1 MPRGR
6 RFRLF
11 GETSQHRAALLRFA
25 DVASSLSRRNEAV
38 DANAPVNILLV
49 DDQPAK
55 LLSYEAI
62 LSGLGENLIKATSA
76 REALERL
83 LTSEIAVILV
93 DVCMPEL
100 DGFEFARMVREH
112 PRFQETAIIFVSAVL
127 LTEVDALRGYEMG
140 AVDYVPVPVVPE
152 VLRAKVK
159 VFAELY
165 RKTKQLETLNRRLEQ
180 RVAERTSELEA
191 ANTRLIQSE
200 QLRSLA
206 LAAGQMGS
214 WDWDLATDHSTW
226 DDGQCRIFGVDPESF
241 RATRDSVLPLILE
254 EDLPL
259 FDETIRMAPED
270 ARILQAKFRV
280 RRPSGEIRSCIGIAA
295 AERDADGTITRLSG
309 VTVDMTDLEKA
320 QEHQL
325 LLAREVDHRAKNALA
340 VVQAI
345 VRLTRADSLSAYVTA
360 IEGRIGAL
368 SRAHALLA
376 SSRWEGAK
384 LESLVEQELAPYRTK
399 VGEKIAAGGPDIVL
413 PPAIGQTIGLA
424 LHELAT
430 NAAKYGA
437 LSALSGKIDL
447 TWGLEAGRL
456 VLNWVEHGGPSPS
469 APKVLG
475 YGIRTITAAFERQMQ
490 GDVTFKWLP
499 RGLHCRLSLPFG
511 ARSVLMSATG
521 IGPRR
526 AADGAHAAPLVPKG
540 NRLLLV
546 EDEVLV
552 ATMMTEALGE
562 IGFEILGPFGKMD
575 YRLGAAIAGDIDAAI
590 LDVNIGGELVYPI
603 AEILAAR
610 AIPFA
615 FVTGYSEEN
624 IDRRFAHVPVM
635 QKP

>member
-1 MPRGR
+1 
-6 RFRLF
+6 
-11 GETSQHRAALLRFA
+11 
-25 DVASSLSRRNEAV
+25 V
-38 DANAPVNILLV
+38 DAIAPVNILLV

-83 LTSEIAVILV
+83 LTCEIAVILV

-112 PRFQETAIIFVSAVL
+112 PRFQQTAIIFVSAVL
-127 LTEVDALRGYEMG
+127 LTEVDALRGYELG

-152 VLRAKVK
+152 VLRAKIK

-165 RKTKQLETLNRRLEQ
+165 RKTKELETLNRGLEQ

-191 ANTRLIQSE
+191 ANARLIQSE

-214 WDWDLATDHSTW
+214 WDWDLAADHSTW

-241 RATRDSVLPLILE
+241 RATRESVLPLILE
-254 EDLPL
+254 EDLPVL
-259 FDETIRMAPED
+259 EQALRDGAGD
-270 ARILQAKFRV
+270 ARILQARFRV
-280 RRPSGEIRSCIGIAA
+280 RRPSAEIRSCIGIAA
-295 AERDADGTITRLSG
+295 AERDATGAITRLSG

-345 VRLTRADSLSAYVTA
+345 VRLTRAESLAAYVTA

-384 LESLVEQELAPYRTK
+384 LESIVEQELAPYRSK
-399 VGEKIAAGGPDIVL
+399 VSEITASGPDIVL
-413 PPAIGQTIGLA
+413 PPAIGQTISLA

-437 LSALSGKIDL
+437 LSALTGKVAL
-447 TWGLEAGRL
+447 TWRLESERL
-456 VLNWVEHGGPSPS
+456 VLEWVEVGGPPPS
-469 APKVLG
+469 APKTLG
-475 YGIRTITAAFERQMQ
+475 YGIRTVTAAFERQLQ
-490 GDVTFKWLP
+490 GDVSFEWLP
-499 RGLHCRLSLPFG
+499 QGLICRLSLPFG
-511 ARSVLMSATG
+511 PRSRAVPLTDAVARPDKTHLAPRVL
-521 IGPRR
+521 
-526 AADGAHAAPLVPKG
+526 KG

-552 ATMMTEALGE
+552 ASMMTEALNE
-562 IGFEILGPFGKMD
+562 IGFEVLGPFGKMD
-575 YRLGAAIAGDIDAAI
+575 YRLGAAVSGKIDAAI

-615 FVTGYSEEN
+615 FVTGYSEDN
-624 IDRRFAHVPVM
+624 IDKKFANVPVM
-635 QKP
+635 QKPVERKALQTIFIAPERVMAEPSEEVASGG